1 MGKEEDAVYLC
12 FDVGGTNI
20 KAGLVDAS
28 GTILAKQSVV
38 TQTDEQ
44 ANSVLKQF
52 LELQNVLCRESGI
65 TLEHIRAAS
74 IGVAGFVEMETGT
87 ITRAVNLGWHDV
99 PVAEKVSSM
108 LGMPV
113 FVINDAN
120 AAALGEMWQGAG
132 KGLDDLLCLT
142 IGTGV
147 GGGVIANG
155 RIVNGAYGLAGEIGH
170 FRVKIKDGRLC
181 NCGKTGCLETEAS
194 ASAIAYYGERAARQ
208 YPRGRLAQRL
218 KQAGTLTSK
227 DVAEAAQKGDK
238 AACEVIEHA
247 AYYLGY
253 ALASIFTVTAPI
265 RIVIGGGVAAAGS
278 LLFTPLIHWF
288 REFAL
293 PDIKD
298 KNIIA
303 PAVLGNDA
311 GIIGLAKL
319 AKMNLSSLSGI
330 EEKRG

>member
-1 MGKEEDAVYLC
+1 MYLC

-20 KAGLVDAS
+20 KAGLVDTS
-28 GTILAKQSVV
+28 GMILAKQSVL
-38 TQTDEQ
+38 TQSDEQ
-44 ANSVLKQF
+44 ADLVLQQF
-52 LELQNVLCRESGI
+52 LELQNVLCRKSGI
-65 TLEHIRAAS
+65 APEQIRAAS
-74 IGVAGFVEMETGT
+74 VGVAGFVEMETGKV
-87 ITRAVNLGWHDV
+87 IRAVNLGWHDV
-99 PVAEKVSSM
+99 PVAERVSTM
-108 LGMPV
+108 LGVPV

-120 AAALGEMWQGAG
+120 GAALGEMWQGAG
-132 KGLDDLLCLT
+132 KGADDLLCLT

-155 RIVNGAYGLAGEIGH
+155 RIINGTYGLAGEIGH
-170 FRVKIKDGRLC
+170 FRVKIKDGRPC

-208 YPRGRLAQRL
+208 YPKSRLAQRL
-218 KQAGTLTSK
+218 TQAGTITSK
-227 DVAEAAQKGDK
+227 DVAEAAQESDK
-238 AACEVIEHA
+238 AACEIMEHA

-253 ALASIFTVTAPI
+253 ALASIFTVTAPM
-265 RIVIGGGVAAAGS
+265 RIVIGGGAAAAGAS
-278 LLFTPLIHWF
+278 LFTPLIHWF
-288 REFAL
+288 HEFAL

-298 KNIIA
+298 KNIIV

-319 AKMNLSSLSGI
+319 AEMNLLTSPGI